1 MEQGTNRE
9 YSRGFARAAARR
21 FRELARGRQWW
32 TPTVPAFRAL
42 WRRVPWGKL
51 LLSLGFVVQAWLVVL
66 VWQLVELTID
76 LFEVW
81 ALLARHSLG
90 L

>member
-1 MEQGTNRE
+1 
-9 YSRGFARAAARR
+9 
-21 FRELARGRQWW
+21 
-32 TPTVPAFRAL
+32 VPAIRAL

-81 ALLARHSLG
+81 AILARHSLG

>member
-1 MEQGTNRE
+1 MPPRGAASQKLRE
-9 YSRGFARAAARR
+9 IASGQHFLPQAV
-21 FRELARGRQWW
+21 LAI
-32 TPTVPAFRAL
+32 RAL
-42 WRRVPWGKL
+42 WRRVPWQRL
-51 LLSLGFVVQAWLVVL
+51 LLCLGLVVQAGLLWLM
-66 VWQLVELTID
+66 WQLIELIID